1 MSQDEIVVANAPA
14 IPGLTFRAFR
24 GAVDYPGMAAV
35 LNASS
40 LADRIERADTAQDIA
55 DNYARRLTHCDPA
68 RDMIFAEVEGGMAGY
83 SRGWWWEESSTGRI
97 YEMVGFLVP
106 AWRRKGLGRAML
118 RWMEDHL
125 RRVAEG
131 HPPAPPKLFQVS
143 ASQFQEGTARMLERE
158 GYQAIRYFHDVI
170 RPSLDDIPDEP
181 LPEGLELRP
190 ASPDHCRAVWASV
203 DEASQDE
210 WGYARPT
217 EEDYQ
222 AWLENKR
229 FQPHLWQIAWD
240 VATEQV
246 AGHVLTFIDHEEN
259 RKFNRK
265 RGYTEGIGVGRTWRR
280 RGLARALIARSLLAQ
295 KAAGMSESAL
305 SADTE
310 NASGATRL
318 YEACGFRAVRRDAIY
333 RKPV

>member
-1 MSQDEIVVANAPA
+1 
-14 IPGLTFRAFR
+14 
-24 GAVDYPGMAAV
+24 MAAV

-40 LADRIERADTAQDIA
+40 RADRIERADTAQDIA

-83 SRGWWWEESSTGRI
+83 SRGWWWEEGSTGRI

-131 HPPAPPKLFQVS
+131 HPPDPPKLFQVS
-143 ASQFQEGTARMLERE
+143 VSQFQEGTARMLEGE
-158 GYQAIRYFHDVI
+158 GYQAIRYFHDMI

-190 ASPDHCRAVWASV
+190 ASPDHYRAVWASV

-222 AWLENKR
+222 A
-229 FQPHLWQIAWD
+229 
-240 VATEQV
+240 
-246 AGHVLTFIDHEEN
+246 
-259 RKFNRK
+259 
-265 RGYTEGIGVGRTWRR
+265 
-280 RGLARALIARSLLAQ
+280 
-295 KAAGMSESAL
+295 
-305 SADTE
+305 
-310 NASGATRL
+310 
-318 YEACGFRAVRRDAIY
+318 
-333 RKPV
+333 